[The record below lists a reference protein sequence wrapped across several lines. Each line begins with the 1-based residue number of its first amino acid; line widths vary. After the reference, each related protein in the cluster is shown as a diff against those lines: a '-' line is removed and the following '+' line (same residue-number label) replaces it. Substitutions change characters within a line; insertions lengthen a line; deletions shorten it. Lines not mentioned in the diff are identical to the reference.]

1 MRSTFTIF
9 ICLIWVVFAWAQPAN
24 DDCVN
29 AESIS
34 MGVVP
39 DCPAAGSVTGTA
51 SGTTIDATP
60 TSPYPAFTDC
70 PSGSFTTG
78 PANEVWYT
86 FVPSGNSLDINLINT
101 FDAANITLFIG
112 DDCMFLNAVNCWSF
126 NTGNVNI
133 TSQFVQPGQTY
144 YLLISGGDVLD
155 DGTFTLTLT
164 NYNDCTSCIS
174 NSPILTV
181 APPPT
186 NSTYST
192 GAVVTFCYT
201 IVDWD
206 VTQSFEW
213 LHSVVVD
220 FGAGWD
226 YPDSFN
232 PIPPPSCDGQGVWG
246 WYDSWTSSETGQTFG
261 PGFAYDSSLGG
272 PFDGNPG
279 NNWGDGGNGC
289 ATITELNPVTFC
301 FSIAVRDDANC
312 VGGSSG
318 DLSINLTPYSDGDSG
333 SWTGGGCLS
342 GVPSD
347 NVATAICCEDLDPN
361 TSSTPTSC
369 PGVDDGTLTV
379 EGQTIDGSLGT
390 FNYVVFDLAGNIIFQ
405 QDGVLGPLTVT
416 GLAPGTYVV
425 QATNAATG
433 CPKPSLPVV
442 IDEGTPPDAIASQL
456 PACLGDPITLTGDVI
471 PGDPNATYEWTGP
484 DGTLFGQTVVVNT
497 PGAWTLVVTSNGCP
511 SNPVT
516 INVTAE
522 EITTSASADPLA
534 VCENQQPV
542 TLTAQGDP
550 TFIYDWG
557 IYGIGQT
564 IVIPSLS
571 TTTTFTVTV
580 TNPVSGCSA
589 EAEVTVNVNPLPP
602 VNIIDPGP
610 VCQGVPII
618 LEATGAVTYV
628 WEDGQT
634 GPIGAFTFDQQGPT
648 SITVVGTDAFGCV
661 ASFTLNIFVVA
672 PPDGAITPGVANICE
687 GEDITLTASGGINYA
702 WSTGQGSASITVSP
716 SNTFPYTVTITDV
729 NGCTDVQTLTVDVD
743 NPVIPPTIICLEE
756 TSSSV
761 IFSWDDVAGAYD
773 IVVLTGQ
780 TGILNGTTFTVDNLS
795 PGEEVTIELT
805 AVSGS
810 ACPDQTVTATCS
822 AEDCPMVDII
832 LTSPQNDICLEAI
845 SVPFNLSA
853 QIVGGQGSGT
863 GVWSGTGIIDANTG
877 TFDPSVAMEGAHE
890 IVFNYAEAGPC
901 EYSDTITI
909 NVFDI
914 PTADFTIDPA
924 NICVDGD
931 STTVI
936 YTGDADVNN
945 ATFNW
950 TFNGG
955 DANPASGPG
964 PLTIG
969 WPVAGLRT
977 ITLTVIENGCTSTTV
992 SQNVEV
998 EAPLEVPVIQCGTT
1012 TTTSVEFTWADIAGA
1027 VGYTVNVISGQTGT
1041 LDSTSYTVNNLN
1053 PGEIVTIEVTAEGDG
1068 ACGNSSAQFSCEALP
1083 CPNFVVDINVPQN
1096 DICLDGMAA
1105 PFDLTATVNGGVG
1118 NGLATWSGTG
1128 ITDANMGTFDPS
1140 VAMEGAH
1147 LITFAYTEGPCDVT
1161 ETVTVN
1167 VFDVPTA
1174 DFSVSPNVECINEDI
1189 TVEYIGDANLS
1200 IATFNWN
1207 FSGGNASATSGP
1219 GPITVSWPTGGMPTV
1234 TLSVSENG
1242 CTASSSQDVTIEEPL
1257 AAPVINCNSTPSSI
1271 TFTWNDVIGAS
1282 SYTVSVLQGASGTQ
1296 NGNSYEVTGLNPG
1309 DVVEI
1314 QVEAVGTGPC
1324 GSSFA
1329 SSECVAENCP
1339 NVIIDLPTVNPI
1351 CLDAFAT
1358 IVDLDATLMG
1368 DDGTGTEA
1376 WAGPGIID
1384 AVLGIF
1390 DPTVAMVGNHVI
1402 SYTYQ
1407 QGNCTYN
1414 SSLTIIVN
1422 PQPTADFTVVSPICL
1437 DGTSTITFSGSAGAM
1452 ATYDWNFDDGIIVSG
1467 MGAGPYEISFP
1478 APGTKTISLRVTD
1491 NNCESEEFT
1500 QTIQVEEPLP
1510 APIISCNA
1518 TNTSITFTWD
1528 DIAGANGFDV
1538 VQIFGEAGTVNGNNY
1553 EITGLVPGDSARI
1566 RVIALDDG
1574 PCDNVAAE
1582 LTCFA
1587 QDCPDIIVTIDSVNA
1602 LCSNEGLQTLTAS
1615 ASAGMGTFTWSGT
1628 GITDVDAGIF
1638 DPSIVIDGTVSI
1650 SVLYTDGV
1658 CTYTETIDI
1667 TVNKQPTADFT
1678 VVSPVCTDQN
1688 SNIVYT
1694 GTGGPA
1700 ATYDWNFDGGT
1711 IVSGMDSGP
1720 YNISW
1725 QDGGTK
1731 TISLTVTEDG
1741 CPSEAFTQT
1750 LEVEEPLPTPTISC
1764 NSDNTSITFS
1774 WDDIPGAQGFD
1785 VELVF
1790 GQTGIINGN
1799 TYEVTGLAPSDSV
1812 RIRVIALDDGPCG
1825 NTQSVLTCYAEDCP
1839 DISVN
1844 IDPVADLCQDA
1855 GLQTLSASASAGMGT
1870 FTWSGPGI
1878 VNANAGTFDPTIFVG
1893 TETITATYTNGVC
1906 TYTNTLDITVF
1917 EVPTAD
1923 FTIADMVVCTG
1934 QTTEINYL
1942 GTGDLGATY
1951 DWNFEG
1957 GNATSV
1963 GTVQGPYEVSWDS
1976 PGLKTITL
1984 QVTEDGCLSDIFS
1997 LMVEVQQPLDIPVI
2011 SCDTDNTSITFSW
2024 DDVDGAEGFEVNVL
2038 SGQVGTI
2045 NGNTFTIT
2053 NMTPGESAT
2062 IEVVALDSGPC
2073 GNVSSEI
2080 TCIAADCPDRLVEI
2094 ADPGAL
2100 CADDD
2105 PITLTATIDGMAGT
2119 GTYVFTG
2126 PGVVDGV
2133 AGTFNPALV
2142 AGNTVTITATYTEDV
2157 CTYTASIQ
2165 ITVNAVPTATFVATS
2180 PICVDDVSTVEFT
2193 GVASVDATYEWDFD
2207 DGIGGTGAG
2216 PFDVSWTDAGTKT
2229 ITLTV
2234 IDNDCV
2240 SETITQTVEVDP
2252 ILANPII
2259 NCNTASTSIEFVW
2272 NDIAGATGYD
2282 VVVTSG
2288 QTGTLNG
2295 TTFVVDNLIPGE
2307 EVEIIVTAIGDG
2319 ACGNSSATATCI
2331 AQECPAFDATMII
2344 TESICLGIS
2353 NNPTITFT
2361 FDTSSDGPFMVDYL
2375 NETTAVQNSITVSNG
2390 ETITLT
2396 DITETS
2402 TIVFISYSDVTLE
2415 DCIYPGNQT
2424 EVITV
2429 STPVDAGTADQPSQL
2444 CVGTAETINLADL
2457 VLNGDLGGQWSETST
2472 IPSTG
2477 GAFNAANGTL
2487 NTGNLPAGAYTF
2499 EYLLD
2504 AAAPCEDQ
2512 SVVVEVIV
2520 EEEPVADAG
2529 ENMTLTCNM
2538 GMLNI
2543 GGSNTSSGAGITYQ
2557 WTANDPTI
2565 IITNPDIAFPEV
2577 SQPGIYTLTV
2587 SNELGCFATDVVEV
2601 SANFDVPVAEIAI
2614 SDISCFEANDGA
2626 ITISN
2631 VSGGAG
2637 GYQYALNGG
2646 PFTTTPQFGNLG
2658 ANDYSLVI
2666 QDANGCF
2673 SELMVSLTQPEEVV
2687 VTLSTNL
2694 GPDNIISLGD
2704 SVRLEAIFDP
2714 SLNVDTLIWQPD
2726 SIAKGSSPVVFVNP
2740 TTATNYSV
2748 TIIDE
2753 NGCSDTDDMM
2763 VLVRIERP
2771 VYIPNVF
2778 SPNEDGFNDI
2788 FYIQGGD
2795 FIKQVKTFEVFNRWG
2810 ESIMALYN
2818 FQPNDA
2824 SFGWDG
2830 TYRGKPVN
2838 PAVYVWYAE
2847 IEFEDGEVILYKG
2860 DVAVMK

>member
-1 MRSTFTIF
+1 MRATFTIF
-9 ICLIWVVFAWAQPAN
+9 ICLLWGVFAWAQPAN
-24 DDCVN
+24 DDCAN
-29 AESIS
+29 ATNLTLST
-34 MGVVP
+34 P
-39 DCPAAGSVTGTA
+39 APCPNTTPA
-51 SGTTIDATP
+51 SNFFVFDNIGATP
-60 TSPYPAFTDC
+60 TTPYPTFTGCD
-70 PSGSFTTG
+70 PGGMTTG
-78 PANEVWYT
+78 PAAEVWFT
-86 FVPSGNSLDINLINT
+86 FTATTNTTEITISGLNNPQ
-101 FDAANITLFIG
+101 AAIF
-112 DDCMFLNAVNCWSF
+112 
-126 NTGNVNI
+126 TGNACDFLTPSACGSATGTLTMTVNTLI
-133 TSQFVQPGQTY
+133 GTSY
-144 YLLISGGDVLD
+144 YLLVSGGDVD
-155 DGTFTLTLT
+155 DQGVFDLSFDS
-164 NYNDCTSCIS
+164 YNDCNPCLLG
-174 NSPILTV
+174 NSFTV
-181 APPPT
+181 LPPPI
-186 NSTYST
+186 NGTYSS
-192 GAVVTFCYT
+192 GSNVTFCFT
-201 IVDWD
+201 ISQWD
-206 VTQSFEW
+206 VTGTIEW
-213 LHSVVVD
+213 FHAITFDLGS
-220 FGAGWD
+220 GWD
-226 YPDSFN
+226 ASTITPTLT
-232 PIPPPSCDGQGVWG
+232 PPSCGGDGAWG
-246 WYDSWTSSETGQTFG
+246 YYDSWVGCNTGQTFG
-261 PGFAYDSSLGG
+261 PGFAYDSASGIGCGG
-272 PFDGNPG
+272 SPNDGDPG
-279 NNWGDGGNGC
+279 NNWGDGQNGC
-289 ATITELNPVTFC
+289 STITPANPVQFC
-301 FSIAVRDDANC
+301 WSVQVTDCPPNAN
-312 VGGSSG
+312 GA
-318 DLSINLTPYSDGDSG
+318 DLSMVVNVWSDGDSG
-333 SWTGGGCLS
+333 SWTQTGCNS
-342 GVPSD
+342 GTTFDFLASAV
-347 NVATAICCEDLDPN
+347 CCNDGDPIAFSIN
-361 TSSTPTSC
+361 TSC
-369 PGVDDGTLTV
+369 PGSSDGAIEVTGGDFPISGDAYNFFLFDAG
-379 EGQTIDGSLGT
+379 GQLIDEVLGAIGTHTFTDLAAGTYSIQAVNSLSGCSRSVTIE
-390 FNYVVFDLAGNIIFQ
+390 VFDN
-405 QDGVLGPLTVT
+405 P
-416 GLAPGTYVV
+416 
-425 QATNAATG
+425 
-433 CPKPSLPVV
+433 
-442 IDEGTPPDAIASQL
+442 PPDAIASQL

-471 PGDPNATYEWTGP
+471 PSDPNTTYEWTGP

-511 SNPVT
+511 SAPVT

-522 EITTSASADPLA
+522 VITTTASADPLV

-542 TLTAQGDP
+542 SLSAQGDP

-557 IYGIGQT
+557 IYGIGQN
-564 IVIPSLS
+564 IVVPSLA

-602 VNIIDPGP
+602 VSIIDPGP
-610 VCQGVPII
+610 VCQGVPIV

-634 GPIGAFTFDQQGPT
+634 GPIGAFTFDQQGST
-648 SITVVGTDAFGCV
+648 TVTVVGTDAFGCV
-661 ASFTLNIFVVA
+661 ASFTLNVFVVP
-672 PPDGAITPGVANICE
+672 PPDGAITPDLANICA
-687 GEDITLTASGGINYA
+687 GEDITLTASGGLNYS
-702 WSTGQGSASITVSP
+702 WSTGQGSASITGSP
-716 SNTFPYTVTITDV
+716 QNTFPYTVTITDV
-729 NGCTDVQTLTVDVD
+729 NGCTDVQTVTVNVD
-743 NPVIPPTIICLEE
+743 SPVIPPTIICLEE
-756 TSSSV
+756 TSNSV
-761 IFSWDDVAGAYD
+761 TFSWDDVAGAYD

-780 TGILNGTTFTVDNLS
+780 TGTLTGTTFTVGNLS

-805 AVSGS
+805 AVSGN

-845 SVPFNLSA
+845 NVPFNLSA
-853 QIVGGQGSGT
+853 EIVGGQGSGT

-877 TFDPSVAMEGAHE
+877 TFDPSVAMEGEHE
-890 IVFNYAEAGPC
+890 IVFNYTEAGPC

-909 NVFDI
+909 NVFNI
-914 PTADFTIDPA
+914 PTANFTVDPA

-931 STTVI
+931 STTII

-964 PLTIG
+964 PITIG

-992 SQNVEV
+992 SQTVEV
-998 EAPLEVPVIQCGTT
+998 EAPLQVPVIQCGTT
-1012 TTTSVEFTWADIAGA
+1012 TTTSVEFTWPEIAGA
-1027 VGYTVNVISGQTGT
+1027 VGYSVSVITGQTGI
-1041 LDSTSYTVNNLN
+1041 LDSTSFTVENLN

-1068 ACGNSSAQFSCEALP
+1068 ACGNTSAQFSCEALS
-1083 CPNFVVDINVPQN
+1083 CPNFIVDISVPQN

-1105 PFDLTATVNGGVG
+1105 PFDLSAIVNGGLG
-1118 NGLATWSGTG
+1118 NGLAIWSGTG
-1128 ITDANMGTFDPS
+1128 ITDANTGTFDPS
-1140 VAMEGAH
+1140 IAMEGAH
-1147 LITFAYTEGPCDVT
+1147 LITFIYTEGPCDVT
-1161 ETVTVN
+1161 ETITVN

-1174 DFSVSPNVECINEDI
+1174 DFSVSPNLECINEDI
-1189 TVEYIGDANLS
+1189 TVEYIGDADLS
-1200 IATFNWN
+1200 MATFTWN

-1219 GPITVSWPTGGMPTV
+1219 GPITVSWPTGGIPTI

-1242 CTASSSQDVTIEEPL
+1242 CTTSSSQDVTIEEPL

-1271 TFTWNDVIGAS
+1271 TFTWNEVPGAS
-1282 SYTVSVLQGASGTQ
+1282 SYMLSVLQGASGIQ

-1329 SSECVAENCP
+1329 SADCVAENCP
-1339 NVIIDLPTVNPI
+1339 NVIIDLPVVNPI

-1376 WAGPGIID
+1376 WSGPGIID
-1384 AVLGIF
+1384 GVLGIF
-1390 DPTVAMVGNHVI
+1390 DPSVAMVGNHVI

-1422 PQPTADFTVVSPICL
+1422 PQPTADFTAVSPICV

-1452 ATYDWNFDDGIIVSG
+1452 ATYDWSFDDGTIVSG
-1467 MGAGPYEISFP
+1467 IGAGPYEISFP
-1478 APGTKTISLRVTD
+1478 TSGTKTISLRVTD
-1491 NNCESEEFT
+1491 NSCESELFT
-1500 QTIQVEEPLP
+1500 QTIEVEEPLP
-1510 APIISCNA
+1510 VPVISCNS

-1538 VQIFGEAGTVNGNNY
+1538 VQIFGQAGILNGNNY
-1553 EITGLVPGDSARI
+1553 EITGLEPGDSARI

-1587 QDCPDIIVTIDSVNA
+1587 QDCPDIIVTINSVNA

-1628 GITDVDAGIF
+1628 GITDANAGIF
-1638 DPSIVIDGTVSI
+1638 DPSIVIDGTVTV
-1650 SVLYTDGV
+1650 SVVYTDGA
-1658 CTYTETIDI
+1658 CTYTETSDI
-1667 TVNKQPTADFT
+1667 TVNNQPTAGFT
-1678 VVSPVCTDQN
+1678 AVSPVCIDEN
-1688 SNIVYT
+1688 SNMIYT
-1694 GTGGPA
+1694 GTGGLD
-1700 ATYDWNFDGGT
+1700 ATYDWDFDGGT
-1711 IVSGMDSGP
+1711 IVSGMGSGP

-1725 QDGGTK
+1725 SDGGTK
-1731 TISLTVTEDG
+1731 TITLMVTEDG
-1741 CPSEAFTQT
+1741 CPSEVFTQT
-1750 LEVEEPLPTPTISC
+1750 VEVEEPLPTPTISC
-1764 NSDNTSITFS
+1764 DSDNTSITFS

-1790 GQTGIINGN
+1790 GQAGVINGN
-1799 TYEVTGLAPSDSV
+1799 TYEVTGLEPSDSV

-1825 NTQSVLTCYAEDCP
+1825 NTQSVLTC
-1839 DISVN
+1839 
-1844 IDPVADLCQDA
+1844 
-1855 GLQTLSASASAGMGT
+1855 
-1870 FTWSGPGI
+1870 
-1878 VNANAGTFDPTIFVG
+1878 
-1893 TETITATYTNGVC
+1893 
-1906 TYTNTLDITVF
+1906 
-1917 EVPTAD
+1917 
-1923 FTIADMVVCTG
+1923 
-1934 QTTEINYL
+1934 
-1942 GTGDLGATY
+1942 
-1951 DWNFEG
+1951 
-1957 GNATSV
+1957 
-1963 GTVQGPYEVSWDS
+1963 
-1976 PGLKTITL
+1976 
-1984 QVTEDGCLSDIFS
+1984 
-1997 LMVEVQQPLDIPVI
+1997 
-2011 SCDTDNTSITFSW
+2011 
-2024 DDVDGAEGFEVNVL
+2024 
-2038 SGQVGTI
+2038 
-2045 NGNTFTIT
+2045 
-2053 NMTPGESAT
+2053 
-2062 IEVVALDSGPC
+2062 
-2073 GNVSSEI
+2073 
-2080 TCIAADCPDRLVEI
+2080 IAADCPDRVVEI

-2119 GTYVFTG
+2119 GTYIFTG

-2157 CTYTASIQ
+2157 CTYTSSIQ
-2165 ITVNAVPTATFVATS
+2165 ITVNAVPTANFAATS
-2180 PICVDDVSTVEFT
+2180 PICVDAASTVEFT
-2193 GVASVDATYEWDFD
+2193 GVASVDATYIWDFD
-2207 DGIGGTGAG
+2207 DGIGGTGVG
-2216 PFDVSWTDAGTKT
+2216 PFDVSWTNAGSKT

-2234 IDNDCV
+2234 IDNGCT
-2240 SETITQTVEVDP
+2240 SGTITQTVEVDP
-2252 ILANPII
+2252 VLADPII

-2272 NDIAGATGYD
+2272 NEVAGATDYD

-2288 QTGTLNG
+2288 QTGILNG
-2295 TTFVVDNLIPGE
+2295 TTFTVGNLIPGE
-2307 EVEIIVTAIGDG
+2307 EVSIIVTAIGNG
-2319 ACGNSSATATCI
+2319 ACGNSTATAACV
-2331 AQECPAFDATMII
+2331 AQDCPGFEATMTI

-2353 NNPTITFT
+2353 DNPTITFT
-2361 FDTSSDGPFMVDYL
+2361 FNTSSDGPFIVDYL
-2375 NETTAVQNSITVSNG
+2375 NETTAVQNSITVLNG

-2402 TIVFISYSDVTLE
+2402 TIIFVSYSDVTLA

-2429 STPVDAGTADQPSQL
+2429 STPVDAGTAAQPSQL
-2444 CVGTAETINLADL
+2444 CVGIAETINLADL
-2457 VLNGDLGGQWSETST
+2457 VINGDLGGQWSETST
-2472 IPSTG
+2472 IPSMG
-2477 GAFNAANGTL
+2477 GAFNPASGTL

-2504 AAAPCEDQ
+2504 AVAPCEDQ
-2512 SVVVEVIV
+2512 SVEVEVIV
-2520 EEEPVADAG
+2520 EEGPVADAG

-2543 GGSNTSSGAGITYQ
+2543 GGSTTSSGSGITYQ
-2557 WTANDPTI
+2557 WTADDPTI
-2565 IITNPDIAFPEV
+2565 IIANPDIAFPEV

-2587 SNELGCFATDVVEV
+2587 SNELGCFSTDVVEV
-2601 SANFDVPVAEIAI
+2601 FANFDVPVAEVTI

-2631 VSGGAG
+2631 VTGGAG

-2646 PFTTTPQFGNLG
+2646 PFTSTPQFGNLG
-2658 ANDYSLVI
+2658 AADYSLVI

-2673 SELMVSLTQPEEVV
+2673 SELMLSLTQPEEVV

-2810 ESIMALYN
+2810 ESVLALYN